1 MPIPPRSSEAAFPV
15 SSDLPPQVS
24 VPDSG
29 NGIVSRHRNGA
40 LNPREDS
47 SAAGSGGDR
56 PAPPPGQASLV
67 VHELEHWFG
76 SGTNTR
82 QVLDRVNLTIH
93 RGEVV
98 LLTGPSG
105 CGKTTF
111 LTLVGALRQVMAGS
125 VQLFGQELNGAGR
138 RERQLLRRQIG
149 MIFQGHNL
157 LRCLS
162 AEQNVQMGADL
173 LPGLGYR
180 ARRDGAREWL
190 RAVGLGDHLD
200 KLPHDLS
207 GGQKQRVAIAR
218 ALAAQPQLLLA
229 DEPTA
234 ALDSRT
240 GREVVELL
248 RRLAR
253 DQGCSV
259 LMVTHDPRILDVA
272 DRLVEMEDGR
282 LSEANIPSRA
292 LSGSVR

>member
-1 MPIPPRSSEAAFPV
+1 MTNDPP
-15 SSDLPPQVS
+15 LPPS
-24 VPDSG
+24 ALGSG
-29 NGIVSRHRNGA
+29 NSIVSRHRQGSHRPVEGSA
-40 LNPREDS
+40 LHA
-47 SAAGSGGDR
+47 SAGQTSTTA
-56 PAPPPGQASLV
+56 AGQASLV
-67 VHELEHWFG
+67 VHDLQHWFG
-76 SGTNTR
+76 SGTNRR
-82 QVLDRVNLTIH
+82 QVLDRINLTIH
-93 RGEVV
+93 PGEVV

-105 CGKTTF
+105 CGKTTL

-125 VQLFGQELNGAGR
+125 VQLFGQELQGAGR

-180 ARRDGAREWL
+180 ARRDLSRQWL
-190 RAVGLGDHLD
+190 RSVGLGDHLS

-218 ALAAQPQLLLA
+218 ALAAQPRLLLA

-253 DQGCSV
+253 EQGCSV

-282 LSEANIPSRA
+282 LSEASITGRS
-292 LSGSVR
+292 LSGSVG

>member
-1 MPIPPRSSEAAFPV
+1 VTSRSSSPE
-15 SSDLPPQVS
+15 SDPAGTSPGPS
-24 VPDSG
+24 V
-29 NGIVSRHRNGA
+29 A
-40 LNPREDS
+40 LQDLS
-47 SAAGSGGDR
+47 HWYGSGVNR
-56 PAPPPGQASLV
+56 
-67 VHELEHWFG
+67 
-76 SGTNTR
+76 R
-82 QVLDRVNLTIH
+82 KVLDRVQLSINP
-93 RGEVV
+93 GEVV

-105 CGKTTF
+105 CGKTTL
-111 LTLVGALRQVMAGS
+111 LTLVGALRQVMEGS
-125 VQLFGQELNGAGR
+125 VRLFGQELNGAPR
-138 RERQLLRRQIG
+138 RERQLLRRDIG

-173 LPGLGYR
+173 LPNLGYR
-180 ARRDGAREWL
+180 ARRDLAREWL
-190 RAVGLGDHLD
+190 RAVGLGDHLG

-218 ALAAQPQLLLA
+218 ALAAHPRLLLA

-282 LSEANIPSRA
+282 LSEASISGRA
-292 LSGSVR
+292 LSGSVG

>member
-1 MPIPPRSSEAAFPV
+1 VTSRSSPPE
-15 SSDLPPQVS
+15 SDPAGTPPSPS
-24 VPDSG
+24 V
-29 NGIVSRHRNGA
+29 A
-40 LNPREDS
+40 LQDLS
-47 SAAGSGGDR
+47 HWYGSGVNR
-56 PAPPPGQASLV
+56 
-67 VHELEHWFG
+67 
-76 SGTNTR
+76 R
-82 QVLDRVNLTIH
+82 KVLDRVQLAINP
-93 RGEVV
+93 GEVV

-105 CGKTTF
+105 CGKTTL
-111 LTLVGALRQVMAGS
+111 LTLVGALRQVMEGS
-125 VQLFGQELNGAGR
+125 VRLFDQELNGAPR
-138 RERQLLRRQIG
+138 RERQLLRRDIG

-173 LPGLGYR
+173 LPNLGYR
-180 ARRDGAREWL
+180 ARRDLAREWL
-190 RAVGLGDHLD
+190 RAVGLGDHLG

-218 ALAAQPQLLLA
+218 ALAAHPRLLLA

-282 LSEANIPSRA
+282 LSEASISDRT
-292 LSGSVR
+292 LSGSVG